1 MLQKI
6 TLRKPY
12 PINQMLNST
21 FKFGKG
27 KSMKTILF
35 FLIIF
40 CTVVPS
46 AFGELTIQDLD
57 KIRLIVKEEVADEI
71 APIKVEISSMNSEIS
86 SMNSEI
92 SSIKSEISLMKTEIG
107 SVKENM
113 ASLNGRVG
121 GIEKQITWLMAIII
135 VAVGIPQVIVA
146 WRSRKD
152 REQDKRIEELARE
165 IESLKRQQIV
175 NP

>member
-1 MLQKI
+1 
-6 TLRKPY
+6 
-12 PINQMLNST
+12 
-21 FKFGKG
+21 
-27 KSMKTILF
+27 MKTILF

-46 AFGELTIQDLD
+46 AFSELTVQDLD
-57 KIRLIVKEEVADEI
+57 KIRLIVKEEIEDEVN
-71 APIKVEISSMNSEIS
+71 P
-86 SMNSEI
+86 
-92 SSIKSEISLMKTEIG
+92 IKSEIMSMKTEIASMKTEIG
-107 SVKENM
+107 FIKTEIASVKENM

-152 REQDKRIEELARE
+152 REQDRRIEELARE
-165 IESLKRQQIV
+165 IESLKQQQIV